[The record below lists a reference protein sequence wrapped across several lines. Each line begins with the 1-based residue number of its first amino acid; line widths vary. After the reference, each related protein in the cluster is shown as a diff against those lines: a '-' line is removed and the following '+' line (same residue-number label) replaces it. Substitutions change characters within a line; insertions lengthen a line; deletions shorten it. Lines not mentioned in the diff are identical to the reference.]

1 MWYVFSK
8 NKVQTYHSYLILANI
23 FNTLHE
29 VDFFSC
35 RDLFSLSLTARSLD
49 IIIYPTGGIVFIQ
62 VLKFGSNCEWTIY
75 ISELLVSPI
84 YATSKQHTFPQ
95 RQLLLE
101 TNLAFDCVGL
111 FMLLYDFLSSQK
123 LWYSYQLTLSNDGTH
138 SIVPSS
144 SSFSWSFVQIQYY
157 TIPWEHWP
165 KINDFYVVWTQS
177 KSTTL

>member
-1 MWYVFSK
+1 M
-8 NKVQTYHSYLILANI
+8 NEQ
-23 FNTLHE
+23 
-29 VDFFSC
+29 
-35 RDLFSLSLTARSLD
+35 
-49 IIIYPTGGIVFIQ
+49 
-62 VLKFGSNCEWTIY
+62 Y

-157 TIPWEHWP
+157 TIP
-165 KINDFYVVWTQS
+165 
-177 KSTTL
+177 